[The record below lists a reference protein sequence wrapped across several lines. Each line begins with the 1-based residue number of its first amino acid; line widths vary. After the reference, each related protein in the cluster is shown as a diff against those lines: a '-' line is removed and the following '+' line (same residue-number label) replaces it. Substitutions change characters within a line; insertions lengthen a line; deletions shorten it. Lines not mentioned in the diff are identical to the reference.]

1 MVRYLL
7 LVGVAA
13 IVGLVVFGA
22 MRSMLGDGIVN
33 LITLVIVAVC
43 VVIVWRNLQLN
54 RKVTDATP
62 EQRTAAL
69 TFAPDAG
76 KAALYVYR
84 TQFIGKAVGVNLD
97 IDGRQAAQ
105 IKSPRFTRI
114 ALAPGAHKVELYLGT
129 PDKKK
134 PGANTQELNVAAG
147 DVIVLKLEIEPQMV
161 GTVIKATRVEAQKA
175 RTEIGSAKMVAP
187 DVAEL

>member
-13 IVGLVVFGA
+13 LVGLVVFGA
-22 MRSMLGDGIVN
+22 MRSMLGDGLVN
-33 LITLVIVAVC
+33 LITLALVAVC

-62 EQRTAAL
+62 AQRTAAL
-69 TFAPDAG
+69 AFTPDAG
-76 KAALYVYR
+76 KAVLYVYR

-105 IKSPRFTRI
+105 IKSPRFTRV
-114 ALAPGAHKVELYLGT
+114 ALAPGAHRVELYLGT

-161 GTVIKATRVEAQKA
+161 GTVIKATRVEAPKA

>member
-7 LVGVAA
+7 LVGVAV

-22 MRSMLGDGIVN
+22 MRSLFGDGIVN
-33 LITLVIVAVC
+33 LITLVLLGVFGF
-43 VVIVWRNLQLN
+43 IVWRNLQLN

-62 EQRTAAL
+62 AQRTAAL
-69 TFAPDAG
+69 SFTPDSG

-97 IDGRQAAQ
+97 IDNRQVAQ
-105 IKSPRFTRI
+105 LKSPRFTRV
-114 ALAPGAHKVELYLGT
+114 ALAPGAHRVELYLGT

-134 PGANTQELNVAAG
+134 PGGHAQDLNVAAG
-147 DVIVLKLEIEPQMV
+147 DVIILKLEIEPQMV
-161 GTVIKATRVEAQKA
+161 GTVMKLTPTEPQKA
-175 RTEIGSAKMVAP
+175 RTEIGSAKMIAP

>member
-7 LVGVAA
+7 LVGVAV

-33 LITLVIVAVC
+33 LITLVLLGVC
-43 VVIVWRNLQLN
+43 GFIVWRNLQLN

-62 EQRTAAL
+62 AQRTAAL
-69 TFAPDAG
+69 TFTPDAG

-97 IDGRQAAQ
+97 VDGRQAAQ
-105 IKSPRFTRI
+105 LKSPRFTRI
-114 ALAPGAHKVELYLGT
+114 ALAPGAHRVELYLGT

-134 PGANTQELNVAAG
+134 PGGHAQDLNVAAG
-147 DVIVLKLEIEPQMV
+147 DVVVLKLEIEPQMI
-161 GTVIKATRVEAQKA
+161 GTAMKLTPTEPQKA

>member
-7 LVGVAA
+7 LVGVAV

-22 MRSMLGDGIVN
+22 MRSLFGDSIVN

-62 EQRTAAL
+62 QQRTAAL

-105 IKSPRFTRI
+105 IKSPRFTRV
-114 ALAPGAHKVELYLGT
+114 ALTPGVHKIELYLGT

-134 PGANTQELNVAAG
+134 PGANTQDLNVAAG

-175 RTEIGSAKMVAP
+175 GTEIGRAKMVAP

>member
-7 LVGVAA
+7 LVAVA
-13 IVGLVVFGA
+13 VVISMVFFGA
-22 MRSMLGDGIVN
+22 MRTLLGDGIVN
-33 LITLVIVAVC
+33 VITLVILVV
-43 VVIVWRNLQLN
+43 VGVIVWRNLQLN

-69 TFAPDAG
+69 AFAPDPG

-84 TQFIGKAVGVNLD
+84 TQFVGKAVGINVD
-97 IDGRQAAQ
+97 VDGRQAAQ
-105 IKSPRFTRI
+105 LKSPRFTRI
-114 ALAPGAHKVELYLGT
+114 ALTPGVHKLELYLGV

-147 DVIVLKLEIEPQMV
+147 DVVIQKIEIEPQMV
-161 GTVIKATRVEAQKA
+161 GAVIKATRTDAQKA
-175 RTEIGSAKMVAP
+175 RSEIGSAKMVAP
-187 DVAEL
+187 DVGEI

>member
-1 MVRYLL
+1 
-7 LVGVAA
+7 
-13 IVGLVVFGA
+13 
-22 MRSMLGDGIVN
+22 MRSLMGDGIVN
-33 LITLVIVAVC
+33 LITLVLLGVC
-43 VVIVWRNLQLN
+43 GVIVWRNLQLN

-62 EQRTAAL
+62 AQRTAAL
-69 TFAPDAG
+69 SFTPDAG

-97 IDGRQAAQ
+97 VDNRQAAQ

-114 ALAPGAHKVELYLGT
+114 SLTPGAHSAEFYLGT

-134 PGANTQELNVAAG
+134 PGGRTEQLNVAAG
-147 DVIVLKLEIEPQMV
+147 DVIILKLEIEPQMV
-161 GTVIKATRVEAQKA
+161 GTVMKLTPTEATKA
-175 RTEIGSAKMVAP
+175 RTEIGSAKMIAP

>member
-7 LVGVAA
+7 LVGVAV

-22 MRSMLGDGIVN
+22 MRSLFGDGIVN
-33 LITLVIVAVC
+33 LITLAL
-43 VVIVWRNLQLN
+43 VVVGGVLVWRNLQLN

-62 EQRTAAL
+62 QQRTAAL
-69 TFAPDAG
+69 AFAPDAG

-114 ALAPGAHKVELYLGT
+114 ALAPGAHRVELYLGT

-134 PGANTQELNVAAG
+134 PGANTQELKVAGG

-161 GTVIKATRVEAQKA
+161 GTVIKTTRVEPQKA
-175 RTEIGSAKMVAP
+175 RTEIGSAKMIAP
-187 DVAEL
+187 DVAAL

>member
-1 MVRYLL
+1 
-7 LVGVAA
+7 
-13 IVGLVVFGA
+13 
-22 MRSMLGDGIVN
+22 
-33 LITLVIVAVC
+33 VC

-62 EQRTAAL
+62 AQRTAAL
-69 TFAPDAG
+69 AFASDAG
-76 KAALYVYR
+76 KAVLYLYR

-114 ALAPGAHKVELYLGT
+114 ALAPGAHRVELYLGT

-161 GTVIKATRVEAQKA
+161 GTVIKVTRAEPQKA

>member
-33 LITLVIVAVC
+33 LITLVLLGVC
-43 VVIVWRNLQLN
+43 GVIVWRNLQLN

-69 TFAPDAG
+69 AFAPDAG
-76 KAALYVYR
+76 KAVLYVYR
-84 TQFIGKAVGVNLD
+84 TQFIGKAVGINLD

-105 IKSPRFTRI
+105 LKSPRFTRV
-114 ALAPGAHKVELYLGT
+114 ALTPGVHKLELYLGT
-129 PDKKK
+129 PEKKK
-134 PGANTQELNVAAG
+134 PGGLTQDLNVAAG
-147 DVIVLKLEIEPQMV
+147 DVIVLKLEIEPKMV
-161 GTVIKATRVEAQKA
+161 GTAIKLTPADAAKA
-175 RTEIGSAKMVAP
+175 RTEIGSAKMIAP

>member
-1 MVRYLL
+1 MGRYLL

-13 IVGLVVFGA
+13 LVGLVLFSALRSVFG
-22 MRSMLGDGIVN
+22 DGLVN
-33 LITLVIVAVC
+33 VIALAILAVC
-43 VVIVWRNLQLN
+43 GVLVWRNLQLN

-69 TFAPDAG
+69 TFAPESG

-84 TQFIGKAVGVNLD
+84 AQFIGKAVGINLD
-97 IDGRQAAQ
+97 IDARQAAQ

-114 ALAPGAHKVELYLGT
+114 ALTPGAHRVELYLGT
-129 PDKKK
+129 PEKKK
-134 PGANTQELNVAAG
+134 LGAHSQELNVAAG

-161 GTVIKATRVEAQKA
+161 GTMIKVTPADPQKA
-175 RTEIGSAKMVAP
+175 RSEIGSAKMVAP
-187 DVAEL
+187 DVADL

>member
-13 IVGLVVFGA
+13 IVGLVLFST
-22 MRSMLGDGIVN
+22 MRSLFGDGLVN
-33 LITLVIVAVC
+33 LITIALLAVC
-43 VVIVWRNLQLN
+43 GFIVWRNLQLN

-62 EQRTAAL
+62 AQRTAAL
-69 TFAPDAG
+69 AFAPDAG
-76 KAALYVYR
+76 KAALYIYR
-84 TQFIGKAVGVNLD
+84 TQFIGKAVGINVD
-97 IDGRQAAQ
+97 INGRQAAQ
-105 IKSPRFTRI
+105 VKSPRFTRV
-114 ALAPGAHKVELYLGT
+114 ALAPGAHKLELYLGT

-147 DVIVLKLEIEPQMV
+147 DVIIFKIEVEPQMV
-161 GTVIKATRVEAQKA
+161 GTVIKATRAEAHKA
-175 RTEIGSAKMVAP
+175 RAEIGSAKMVAP